1 MYIYFQKLNAE
12 KTGVFNTCPAHLY
25 FEQLPLCFYVYILSA
40 EWRQMRSSLPNPELA
55 RLATSNL
62 PRLLLG
68 SKSTSTANKQ
78 YTAAWSHQVCLRCP
92 YHHIIFA
99 FSDTCSLYR
108 PLRQAS
114 ASVPR
119 AIFFRNRKHTMRRAF
134 NV

>member
-1 MYIYFQKLNAE
+1 MIPPALGLCISNHELFSMRIGLHVYIYFQKLNAE

-78 YTAAWSHQVCLRCP
+78 YTAAWSKWQRWADSAGVPTLPVSPYPFCL
-92 YHHIIFA
+92 F
-99 FSDTCSLYR
+99 
-108 PLRQAS
+108 
-114 ASVPR
+114 
-119 AIFFRNRKHTMRRAF
+119 
-134 NV
+134 

>member
-78 YTAAWSHQVCLRCP
+78 YTAAWSKWQRWADSAGVPTLPVSP
-92 YHHIIFA
+92 YHFCL
-99 FSDTCSLYR
+99 F
-108 PLRQAS
+108 
-114 ASVPR
+114 
-119 AIFFRNRKHTMRRAF
+119 
-134 NV
+134 